1 MVTRWPLSLFIVF
14 VDEKNLIFLREAA
27 HEHTVPIAPNPIPL
41 SMSTYSASQAYSSSQ
56 KPMQSVYIYTVI
68 STVSAEGRGRDPA
81 GNPEKLFGHTHR
93 EARERRRYYECT
105 PRAPPANHSLP
116 MSSLAP
122 GYTSFA
128 VFPSAVAL
136 YSKGQ
141 IAVPRGAQLFSCRGL
156 YTQERGYA
164 SESSLQRSRKKHVLF
179 LFFRACR
186 SR

>member
-1 MVTRWPLSLFIVF
+1 MTEPQSEVCYLKGNWDSISGIHHYGHKAMATTFGIFI
-14 VDEKNLIFLREAA
+14 A
-27 HEHTVPIAPNPIPL
+27 HEDAQYAKQAAWEAFQELDRLEAEL
-41 SMSTYSASQAYSSSQ
+41 SRFIENSD
-56 KPMQSVYIYTVI
+56 
-68 STVSAEGRGRDPA
+68 VSRI
-81 GNPEKLFGHTHR
+81 NNL
-93 EARERRRYYECT
+93 
-105 PRAPPANHSLP
+105 PANHSLP